1 MLNLSSYNQSDKQ
14 IAEIKNMY
22 KHTTLEE
29 QQIKHKNNIIGKM
42 TNNIFEI
49 IFNFLINIKILKTE
63 DNPANTTATVLTINI
78 IFILV

>member
-1 MLNLSSYNQSDKQ
+1 
-14 IAEIKNMY
+14 
-22 KHTTLEE
+22 
-29 QQIKHKNNIIGKM
+29 M

-63 DNPANTTATVLTINI
+63 DNPANTTVTVLTINI